1 MKIVSR
7 RMSMRIV
14 LKKSKIRLSYIIPNF
29 NDRSALLS
37 FILVKKRTLL
47 DSFER
52 FGNAI
57 YLSTDEIKKIIR
69 LTDKQDK
76 SKTERRVK
84 AINLLKEY
92 LKNKGC

>member
-1 MKIVSR
+1 
-7 RMSMRIV
+7 MRIV
-14 LKKSKIRLSYIIPNF
+14 LRKNKIRLSYIIPNF
-29 NDRSALLS
+29 NDRSALLN
-37 FILVKKRTLL
+37 FILIKKRTLL

-69 LTDKQDK
+69 LTDRQDK
-76 SKTERRVK
+76 TKTERRAK

-92 LKNKGC
+92 LKKRGVK